1 MKPDSIEEKPVTDDS
16 GEFILRENSLSVNQ
30 RSYTRT
36 IYTRKISDEMCPLY
50 GTVCVIFRARLVFPP
65 INGLTV
71 YPIFSCLSSLN
82 FVCCFYAV
90 YFAWKLIFLFLPYLW
105 QLEKEEGRRRE
116 DELQKERERV
126 LLERRQKEEENQFI
140 KQVRGK

>member
-36 IYTRKISDEMCPLY
+36 IYTRKNSRRNKTRLTSDEMCRLY
-50 GTVCVIFRARLVFPP
+50 GTVCVVFRARLVFPR

-71 YPIFSCLSSLN
+71 YPIFSCLSFPQL
-82 FVCCFYAV
+82 C
-90 YFAWKLIFLFLPYLW
+90 LLFLCRVFR
-105 QLEKEEGRRRE
+105 LETNFPCFTISLAAGKRGGETKGR
-116 DELQKERERV
+116 
-126 LLERRQKEEENQFI
+126 
-140 KQVRGK
+140 